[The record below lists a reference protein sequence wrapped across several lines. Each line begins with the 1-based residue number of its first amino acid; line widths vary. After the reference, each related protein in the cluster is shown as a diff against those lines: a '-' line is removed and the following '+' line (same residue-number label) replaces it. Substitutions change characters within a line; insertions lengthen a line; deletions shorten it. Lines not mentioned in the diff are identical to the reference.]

1 MRSKYQSWKIKIEL
15 NVPINIKIKLAAFLW
30 FSEVKKSAVG
40 EILNILNISSILQQL
55 PLGEQW
61 KKLDLPPRY
70 GRFIRKIFPE
80 LFLEYFHTMALV
92 ETMEIEF
99 PTFFLNI
106 FKIFLNYRRGPV
118 FPVAFIH
125 VHLITRWT
133 GKFKIPQ
140 RLSVIHSFVIHS
152 FIDLFVR
159 SSIRSFTHSFIY
171 HSFIHSF
178 IHSFFHSFIHSLI
191 HSRFSGVVETVWS
204 LDHAGFV
211 LQ

>member
-1 MRSKYQSWKIKIEL
+1 
-15 NVPINIKIKLAAFLW
+15 
-30 FSEVKKSAVG
+30 
-40 EILNILNISSILQQL
+40 
-55 PLGEQW
+55 
-61 KKLDLPPRY
+61 
-70 GRFIRKIFPE
+70 
-80 LFLEYFHTMALV
+80 MALV

-106 FKIFLNYRRGPV
+106 SKIFLNYRRGPV

-152 FIDLFVR
+152 FIHRFVR
-159 SSIRSFTHSFIY
+159 SFVHSFVRSFTHSFIY

-178 IHSFFHSFIHSLI
+178 IHSFFHSFIHLFI
-191 HSRFSGVVETVWS
+191 HSLPFFWRSGNRLSSRPRWIRVTITCVTGLTRPDSEWHEP
-204 LDHAGFV
+204 LGFMHRIQFQQIRTARADSRW
-211 LQ
+211 LPIANT